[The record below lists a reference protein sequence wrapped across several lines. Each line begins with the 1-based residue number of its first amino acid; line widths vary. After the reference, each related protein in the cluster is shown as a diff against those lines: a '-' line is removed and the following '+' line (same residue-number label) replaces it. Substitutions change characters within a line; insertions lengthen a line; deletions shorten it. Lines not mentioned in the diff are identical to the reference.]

1 MSCLVFMQFI
11 TVLIILTINFQ
22 HLLSVNAT
30 TTDIGTYW
38 TTQLNIAVART
49 STPPTLVARYFALL
63 LSSLW
68 NAYTDSSII
77 IENDRIVAANYAA
90 YNSLQSS
97 FPSRQI
103 NNMQA
108 LKAQNLL
115 YPPTN
120 SNLYAQQI
128 GTNAANQVIENRVN
142 DGFINFVDYVVD
154 YNVGKW
160 QPTPTAFTPLP
171 LTPQF
176 GKVKPFVINDINDYL
191 LSGPPLYSSNEYQ
204 DDYLF
209 TYNYGSNSA
218 ITSPLRSQDETD
230 LAFYWS
236 AIMNSVSP
244 PGYWIQITQNILATT
259 KINLTTKDILN
270 IYRTVAFALN
280 DVGIAAW

>member
-1 MSCLVFMQFI
+1 MSYLLFIGVF
-11 TVLIILTINFQ
+11 IILTINFQ

-49 STPPTLVARYFALL
+49 STPPTLVSRYFALL

-68 NAYTDSSII
+68 NTYTNSSIL

-97 FPSRQI
+97 FPSRQN

-128 GTNAANQVIENRVN
+128 GTNAANQVIANRVN

-191 LSGPPLYSSNEYQ
+191 LSGPPQYSSNEYQ
-204 DDYLF
+204 HDYLF

>member
-1 MSCLVFMQFI
+1 MSFLLFI
-11 TVLIILTINFQ
+11 TVLIIFNINFQ
-22 HLLSVNAT
+22 HLVSADAT
-30 TTDIGTYW
+30 SSTDVGTYW

-49 STPPTLVARYFALL
+49 STSPPFVARYFALL

-68 NAYTDSSII
+68 NAYTDSSIF
-77 IENDRIVAANYAA
+77 IENDRIIAANYAA
-90 YNSLQSS
+90 YNILQSS

-128 GTNAANQVIENRVN
+128 GTNTANQVLANRVN
-142 DGFINFVDYVVD
+142 DGFINFVDYVID
-154 YNVGKW
+154 YSVGTW

-176 GKVKPFVINDINDYL
+176 GKVKPFVINNISNCL
-191 LSGPPLYSSNEYQ
+191 LSGPPLYSSYEFQ
-204 DDYLF
+204 QDYLF

-218 ITSPLRSQDETD
+218 ITSPLRSQNEID

-236 AIMNSVSP
+236 GIMNSVSP
-244 PGYWIQITQNILATT
+244 PGYWIQITQNILTTT
-259 KINLTTKDILN
+259 KLNLTTKEILN